1 MVIYTCLDFPTVCG
15 PICTQKAPGLMNA
28 VAEEFIGRPNL
39 PFKFMIKL
47 LRQIATY
54 ACVELWNSYSFVYED
69 GKGMKV

>member
-1 MVIYTCLDFPTVCG
+1 
-15 PICTQKAPGLMNA
+15 MNA